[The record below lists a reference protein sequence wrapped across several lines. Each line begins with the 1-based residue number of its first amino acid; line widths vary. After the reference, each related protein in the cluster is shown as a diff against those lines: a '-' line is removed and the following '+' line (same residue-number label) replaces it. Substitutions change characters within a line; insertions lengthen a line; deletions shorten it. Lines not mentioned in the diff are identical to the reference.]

1 MKIITWNR
9 SFKGLHNG
17 EDGKDEFDNDE
28 WETLATV
35 LDKMLAWEKK
45 LFDEVKVIQLS
56 RNLTV
61 DFQKCVILSCSLFG
75 MQIVPGTLVIINMD
89 NYTK

>member
-17 EDGKDEFDNDE
+17 EDGNDEFDNDE

-45 LFDEVKVIQLS
+45 LFDEVKVIQLGQ
-56 RNLTV
+56 NLTV
-61 DFQKCVILSCSLFG
+61 AVYVFSVLVHSLACELG
-75 MQIVPGTLVIINMD
+75 VELE
-89 NYTK
+89 

>member
-17 EDGKDEFDNDE
+17 DEGQDDFESDE

-45 LFDEVKVIQLS
+45 LYDEVKVILS
-56 RNLTV
+56 FGTFAKKAPAL
-61 DFQKCVILSCSLFG
+61 CVNRGKAPTLLQFAKEPLYSL
-75 MQIVPGTLVIINMD
+75 VLD
-89 NYTK
+89 

>member
-17 EDGKDEFDNDE
+17 EDGNDEFDNE

-45 LFDEVKVIQLS
+45 LFDEVKVIQLGQ
-56 RNLTV
+56 NLTV
-61 DFQKCVILSCSLFG
+61 AVYVLIL
-75 MQIVPGTLVIINMD
+75 LVHYLACKLD
-89 NYTK
+89 LELE

>member
-17 EDGKDEFDNDE
+17 EDGNDEFDNE

-45 LFDEVKVIQLS
+45 LFDEVKVIY
-56 RNLTV
+56 NWAKT
-61 DFQKCVILSCSLFG
+61 
-75 MQIVPGTLVIINMD
+75 
-89 NYTK
+89 